1 MVSSAST
8 LSVSPAGDAVEIVEE
23 FSLAVRPG
31 HGRRAAVM
39 REPQISRVAG
49 VAAAI
54 EFGRALQHDHAA
66 AGARRRDGGAE
77 RGIAAAHHDNV
88 EGLREIHR
96 AGSMPCFAAAGNGRG
111 GNRDKVACRFPGT
124 KMKFAHFSHIWAKP
138 DMTPHQRY
146 EELWGELHL
155 CDALGYDYAFCVE
168 HHFRPDESWISSPS
182 LFAVG
187 AGART
192 KRLRV
197 GPMGYI
203 VPLYH
208 PLRLAEEIA
217 IVDQMLGGRMECGL
231 VPGINADYFRPFG
244 LDYDLRKTPT
254 LEFVAYMRAAYG
266 ETQPFEFRGDNFHTV
281 EPTRLA
287 VQPVQKPHPPLW
299 MMSRDPRTLE
309 FCAANGIN
317 PGYFLDLSARRCRRR
332 ATAYSWTAGKRPAMR
347 ASRISPIARWS
358 MSTTATRRR
367 STVALARAAR
377 AYEGFLPQPK
387 PGETF
392 EERVREHAKK
402 FIGRGEP
409 GASEIMANVF
419 DADFLMKHEL
429 VFIGSPD
436 TVTRKLRAAARSR
449 PVQRVP
455 GRIQFLRPAGRR
467 RDALDPA
474 VR

>member
-1 MVSSAST
+1 
-8 LSVSPAGDAVEIVEE
+8 
-23 FSLAVRPG
+23 
-31 HGRRAAVM
+31 
-39 REPQISRVAG
+39 
-49 VAAAI
+49 
-54 EFGRALQHDHAA
+54 
-66 AGARRRDGGAE
+66 
-77 RGIAAAHHDNV
+77 
-88 EGLREIHR
+88 
-96 AGSMPCFAAAGNGRG
+96 
-111 GNRDKVACRFPGT
+111 
-124 KMKFAHFSHIWAKP
+124 MKFAHFSHIWAKP
-138 DMTPHQRY
+138 GMTPHQRY
-146 EELWGELHL
+146 EELWGELQL
-155 CDALGYDYAFCVE
+155 CDELGYDYAFCVE

-254 LEFVAYMRAAYG
+254 LEFVAYLRAAYG

-317 PGYFLDLSARRCRRR
+317 PGLFPGLSARRCGAALPRNSWRTGSKAGHAR
-332 ATAYSWTAGKRPAMR
+332 KPHIAYCTLVYVDESDDKA
-347 ASRISPIARWS
+347 ID
-358 MSTTATRRR
+358 
-367 STVALARAAR
+367 VALARAAR
-377 AYEGFLPQPK
+377 AYEGFLPPPK

-392 EERVREHAKK
+392 EAARARARQEIHRPRRAGRVRDHGQSVRRRLPDEARAGVHRLARN
-402 FIGRGEP
+402 GDAENPRRRG
-409 GASEIMANVF
+409 G
-419 DADFLMKHEL
+419 
-429 VFIGSPD
+429 
-436 TVTRKLRAAARSR
+436 R

-455 GRIQFLRPAGRR
+455 GRVQFLRSAGATTSCARSGCS
-467 RDALDPA
+467 ASA
-474 VR
+474 